1 MMNEWFSLLKE
12 ANKELNLSDEI
23 KKLEQM
29 EEIYDRK
36 EYIVS
41 FMGQFSAGKS
51 YLINN
56 LLKKDILPQG
66 IVETT
71 PILTY
76 IRYDDILEG
85 LENCAVLYFQDGS
98 KEKISLIDVKNIIQ
112 KKEDLPWDI
121 NNIDYLEVYLDEKIL
136 KNGMILLDTP
146 GVNTI
151 IERHEQLVAK
161 SLLMSSRIIY
171 VSGHSPSQVD
181 IEKITLFKNQGFNIL
196 FVRTHCDE
204 INLLEENIEEVIEKD
219 LNILKEAGLDKE
231 DCYFISNVKG
241 SLQFEEIS
249 NLEKTLFDISED
261 INLSLEEDTKNQL
274 MSITEETLNKLKD
287 LKQILEAKSNDEQ
300 IQLENRK
307 KKIEEKINALKDIIS
322 IRQNELDFKLND
334 CKKNI
339 FVSVEEYSEKAIK
352 KTIKNIIDDENN
364 IVNDNIMYDFIEK
377 EKQYFLQNLIKLIN
391 LEIDPI
397 LSGVNADLNIDF
409 EFPMIDIP
417 TIEHYQE
424 MVNYQDDEVKKI
436 QEALLTLESKKR
448 ELVENSIPDENIK
461 AELIELEEHLLS
473 IKNEFNIENN
483 KQPKMI
489 EIEEENSAVEIGKQI
504 GSLVDWALI
513 FAPIPSGGKVTKV
526 AKLKKILGIGNKISK
541 VERAAQY
548 GLKAV
553 NKYRAIKKTGT
564 LDCFNF
570 LTAEYWGEKIGECF
584 KNPPKLILDEEYEKE
599 HQKIK
604 EELRQKILKIQ
615 QQMYQKKCEYN
626 TFKNEQERQ
635 REERESL
642 KVNEE
647 ILRKKLGEKEEEI
660 KETSKKIALKK
671 WKENYAQWYEKIMKE
686 EVKSLIEDYL
696 KGLEERIK
704 SYQNDRFFSIQDKIE
719 QENINY
725 NNIISMEDTEVSEK
739 LNRVNNLIL
748 KFDNYIN

>member
-12 ANKELNLSDEI
+12 ASKELSLSDKV
-23 KKLEQM
+23 KKIEQM
-29 EEIYDRK
+29 EEIYDKK
-36 EYIVS
+36 EYIIS

-56 LLKKDILPQG
+56 LLKRDILPQG

-76 IRYDDILEG
+76 IRYDDVLEG

-98 KEKISLIDVKNIIQ
+98 QEKISLTDVKNIIQ
-112 KKEDLPWDI
+112 KEEKLSWDI
-121 NNIDYLEVYLDEKIL
+121 NNIDYLEVYLDEEIL

-151 IERHEQLVAK
+151 IERHEQLIAK

-181 IEKITLFKNQGFNIL
+181 IDKITLFKNQGFNIL

-204 INLLEENIEEVIEKD
+204 INLLEENIEDVIKKD
-219 LNILKEAGLDKE
+219 LNILKEAGLDKK
-231 DCYFISNVKG
+231 DCYFVSNVKG
-241 SLQFEEIS
+241 SLQFKEIS
-249 NLEKTLFDISED
+249 NLENALFKISKD
-261 INLSLEEDTKNQL
+261 VNLLLEEDTKNQL
-274 MSITEETLNKLKD
+274 MSITEETVNNLKD

-300 IQLENRK
+300 IKLENRK
-307 KKIEEKINALKDIIS
+307 KKIEEKIDALKNIIS
-322 IRQNELDFKLND
+322 NRQKELDFKLND

-339 FVSVEEYSEKAIK
+339 SESVEIYCEKAIK
-352 KTIKNIIDDENN
+352 KTTKNIMDNKNN
-364 IVNDNIMYDFIEK
+364 IVNDNSMYEFIKK
-377 EKQYFLQNLIKLIN
+377 EKQHFLQNIIKLIN

-397 LSGVNADLNIDF
+397 LSGVNTDLSMDF

-424 MVNYQDDEVKKI
+424 MINYQDNEIKKI
-436 QEALLTLESKKR
+436 QEELLILKNKK
-448 ELVENSIPDENIK
+448 EKLIENSITDENVK
-461 AELIELEEHLLS
+461 TELIELEECLLD
-473 IKNEFNIENN
+473 IKNKFNIENN
-483 KQPKMI
+483 QQPKMI
-489 EIEEENSAVEIGKQI
+489 EKEEDNSAAEIGKQI

-513 FAPIPSGGKVTKV
+513 FAPIPSGGKITKV
-526 AKLKKILGIGNKISK
+526 AKLKKILGVSNKISK
-541 VERAAQY
+541 VERVAQY

-553 NKYRAIKKTGT
+553 NTYRAIKKTGT
-564 LDCFNF
+564 LDCFDF

-584 KNPPKLILDEEYEKE
+584 RNPPKLVLDEEYEKE

-615 QQMYQKKCEYN
+615 QQIYQRKCEYN

-635 REERESL
+635 KEEKKSL
-642 KVNEE
+642 EVNEE
-647 ILRKKLGEKEEEI
+647 ILRKKLEEKEEEI
-660 KETSKKIALKK
+660 KETSKKFALKK
-671 WKENYAQWYEKIMKE
+671 WKESYAQWYEKIMKK

-719 QENINY
+719 QENKNY
-725 NNIISMEDTEVSEK
+725 NSIISMKDTEVSDK
-739 LNRVNNLIL
+739 LNKVNDLIL
-748 KFDNYIN
+748 KFNNYIS

>member
-98 KEKISLIDVKNIIQ
+98 KEKISLTDVKNIIQ

-322 IRQNELDFKLND
+322 IRQNELDSKLND
-334 CKKNI
+334 CKK
-339 FVSVEEYSEKAIK
+339 
-352 KTIKNIIDDENN
+352 
-364 IVNDNIMYDFIEK
+364 
-377 EKQYFLQNLIKLIN
+377 
-391 LEIDPI
+391 
-397 LSGVNADLNIDF
+397 
-409 EFPMIDIP
+409 
-417 TIEHYQE
+417 
-424 MVNYQDDEVKKI
+424 
-436 QEALLTLESKKR
+436 
-448 ELVENSIPDENIK
+448 
-461 AELIELEEHLLS
+461 
-473 IKNEFNIENN
+473 
-483 KQPKMI
+483 
-489 EIEEENSAVEIGKQI
+489 
-504 GSLVDWALI
+504 
-513 FAPIPSGGKVTKV
+513 KV
-526 AKLKKILGIGNKISK
+526 
-541 VERAAQY
+541 
-548 GLKAV
+548 
-553 NKYRAIKKTGT
+553 
-564 LDCFNF
+564 
-570 LTAEYWGEKIGECF
+570 
-584 KNPPKLILDEEYEKE
+584 
-599 HQKIK
+599 
-604 EELRQKILKIQ
+604 
-615 QQMYQKKCEYN
+615 
-626 TFKNEQERQ
+626 
-635 REERESL
+635 
-642 KVNEE
+642 
-647 ILRKKLGEKEEEI
+647 
-660 KETSKKIALKK
+660 
-671 WKENYAQWYEKIMKE
+671 
-686 EVKSLIEDYL
+686 YL
-696 KGLEERIK
+696 
-704 SYQNDRFFSIQDKIE
+704 
-719 QENINY
+719 
-725 NNIISMEDTEVSEK
+725 
-739 LNRVNNLIL
+739 
-748 KFDNYIN
+748 

>member
-56 LLKKDILPQG
+56 LLKRDILPQG

-98 KEKISLIDVKNIIQ
+98 KEKISLTDVKNIIQ
-112 KKEDLPWDI
+112 KKEDLSWNI

-322 IRQNELDFKLND
+322 IRQNELDSKLND

-364 IVNDNIMYDFIEK
+364 IVNDSWINCTCENGAQDIINFRVLLLIIPFDEEGALETFLLKAIASNDEYDNEIIEK
-377 EKQYFLQNLIKLIN
+377 GNDFVE
-391 LEIDPI
+391 
-397 LSGVNADLNIDF
+397 NADSERRYLTKRRYVTKAKLDVYFSIRTSVEQFTERQSILKSINWEDY
-409 EFPMIDIP
+409 E
-417 TIEHYQE
+417 Y
-424 MVNYQDDEVKKI
+424 I
-436 QEALLTLESKKR
+436 QESFRKLR
-448 ELVENSIPDENIK
+448 EI
-461 AELIELEEHLLS
+461 
-473 IKNEFNIENN
+473 
-483 KQPKMI
+483 
-489 EIEEENSAVEIGKQI
+489 
-504 GSLVDWALI
+504 
-513 FAPIPSGGKVTKV
+513 
-526 AKLKKILGIGNKISK
+526 
-541 VERAAQY
+541 
-548 GLKAV
+548 
-553 NKYRAIKKTGT
+553 
-564 LDCFNF
+564 
-570 LTAEYWGEKIGECF
+570 
-584 KNPPKLILDEEYEKE
+584 
-599 HQKIK
+599 
-604 EELRQKILKIQ
+604 
-615 QQMYQKKCEYN
+615 
-626 TFKNEQERQ
+626 
-635 REERESL
+635 
-642 KVNEE
+642 
-647 ILRKKLGEKEEEI
+647 
-660 KETSKKIALKK
+660 
-671 WKENYAQWYEKIMKE
+671 
-686 EVKSLIEDYL
+686 
-696 KGLEERIK
+696 
-704 SYQNDRFFSIQDKIE
+704 
-719 QENINY
+719 
-725 NNIISMEDTEVSEK
+725 
-739 LNRVNNLIL
+739 
-748 KFDNYIN
+748 